1 MAAAEWRLIMFT
13 RNDTREINIG
23 GIKIGGGNPVL
34 IQSMTNTKTHEIHA
48 TIEQILHLED
58 AGCQIVRV
66 AVPDIHAADAIR
78 EIKKH
83 IHIPLVADI
92 HFDYRLAIACI
103 HNGADK
109 IRINPGN
116 IGGEDNVK
124 EVARLAKANSIPIRI
139 GVNGGSLEKEILDK
153 YQGATPE
160 AIVESALGHIELL
173 EKYDFENI
181 VVSLKSSDVN
191 DTIKANKLF
200 AEKSDIPLHL
210 GVTEAGSSFA
220 GSIKSAVGIGSIL
233 SMGIGDTIRV
243 SITGSPVNEIPV
255 AKQILNSLKLAKK
268 GVEIISC
275 PTCGRCNVDLLKIA
289 DEIEKKVTNIKRDVT
304 IAVMGCAVN
313 GPGEARHADIGV
325 ACGKGEGLI
334 FIKGEVIQ
342 KVPEYEIVPALLELL
357 SGL

>member
-1 MAAAEWRLIMFT
+1 MFT